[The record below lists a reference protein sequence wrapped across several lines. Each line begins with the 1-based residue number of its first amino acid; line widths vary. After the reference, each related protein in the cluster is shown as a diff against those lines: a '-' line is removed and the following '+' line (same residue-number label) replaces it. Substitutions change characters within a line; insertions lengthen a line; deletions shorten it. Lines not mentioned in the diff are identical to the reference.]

1 MFTEHLLCDLSL
13 WPVLKCPPR
22 EARIDPSL
30 NVTTGPRM
38 PGPVMMPG
46 PGMFPVT
53 HDMRPLPPLDGG
65 N

>member
-1 MFTEHLLCDLSL
+1 MDPLMFTEHLLCDLSL

-30 NVTTGPRM
+30 NVT
-38 PGPVMMPG
+38 
-46 PGMFPVT
+46 